1 MDKIRKQLNN
11 DEKKVLN
18 YLLKQ
23 HKNKTC
29 GCNLD
34 GKDEEIYMCPIG
46 LYEDGCTEN
55 DLIREIKDITEIHR
69 DELDDL
75 K

>member
-1 MDKIRKQLNN
+1 MNKIRKLLNK
-11 DEKKVLN
+11 DERNVFD

-29 GCNLD
+29 GCNLE

-46 LYEDGCTEN
+46 LYEDGCREE
-55 DLIREIKDITEIHR
+55 DLIKIVQDIVEE
-69 DELDDL
+69 DKE
-75 K
+75 